1 MWKLSAGRAA
11 ESGEQKEDLRELLR
25 DHAADLHDRR
35 LREAVQDPGGHDGRG
50 YDCGGAA
57 EKHRF
62 QKKQGTAML
71 WI

>member
-1 MWKLSAGRAA
+1 MWELGAGRAA
-11 ESGEQKEDLRELLR
+11 ESGEQKEDRRELLR

-35 LREAVQDPGGHDGRG
+35 LREAAQDPGGHNGG
-50 YDCGGAA
+50 VYDCGGAVM
-57 EKHRF
+57 KHRF